1 MRARP
6 SFPLKSLAAQLFL
19 AGLLLVPFAGL
30 APARA
35 ADDTLQLELPSEDLE
50 PPAQVAPEDAEEP
63 SEDDVIEPDELD
75 QGAAMKPD
83 VKPGSEG
90 APPPQSAEEHKQD
103 KLAPAPDELPLESP
117 IDRAKVLSQLYAELG
132 KAKDSEVAA
141 PIMEA
146 IQNLW
151 RISGSDT
158 VNLLLARAERFAK
171 EDDLDLAEKIVDAAV
186 DMAPDD
192 AEAWHLKGK
201 IGFLRKDYDGAIAD
215 FQRALDRDPRH
226 YDALSDLGVAYE
238 ATGAKKEAL
247 EAYRKA
253 LAVNPFLT
261 ETKRQV
267 DELKRDVEGQDI

>member
-1 MRARP
+1 V
-6 SFPLKSLAAQLFL
+6 
-19 AGLLLVPFAGL
+19 LVPVEGS

-35 ADDTLQLELPSEDLE
+35 EDKALQLELPDDIE
-50 PPAQVAPEDAEEP
+50 PPAQIAPDDAEEP

-75 QGAAMKPD
+75 PNAGMKPD

-103 KLAPAPDELPLESP
+103 KLGPPAEELPLESP
-117 IDRAKVLSQLYAELG
+117 IDRAKVLSQLYEELG

-151 RISGSDT
+151 RVSGSDT

-171 EDDLDLAEKIVDAAV
+171 EDDLDLAANIVAAAV
-186 DMAPDD
+186 EMAPDD

-201 IGFLRKDYDGAIAD
+201 IEFLRKDYKAAIDD
-215 FQRALDRDPRH
+215 FKRALEHDPRH

-238 ATGAKKEAL
+238 ATGSKKEAL

-253 LAVNPFLT
+253 LDVNPFLT
-261 ETKRQV
+261 ETKRSAE
-267 DELKRDVEGQDI
+267 ELKRDVEGQDI